1 MADNI
6 LSIKRTDSD
15 DDDFREL
22 VKALDKDLSIRD
34 GKDHTFYAQFNKT
47 DKIKHAVVAYN
58 GDEPVGCGA
67 VKEYSTDTMEVKR
80 MYVPPQKRG
89 QGIASIIL
97 NELEKWSKELNYKN
111 CILETGKKQP
121 EAIELYKKNRYT
133 IIPNYG
139 QYENVEN
146 SVCFK
151 KELI

>member
-34 GKDHTFYAQFNKT
+34 GKDHTFYAQFNKI